1 MATLEQLTNRV
12 ETLLHGYS
20 LNTESATWITS
31 AITTATT
38 TSIAVD
44 DASVVSRG
52 FIQIDDEM
60 FYVTSTNSIDK
71 ILTIAPW
78 GRGQRG
84 TKATT
89 HDQYARVTVAPLFPR
104 YEIKKAINDTLN
116 AMYPQIFAVKQY
128 QFNYIAART
137 TYDIP
142 DEAQNILS
150 VTHSVIGP
158 SKEWLPVRAW
168 QIDRVANP
176 TAFGDGVNFGHSL
189 GIYSPVVPGRPI
201 NVAYSARPS
210 LFDIDESPTVD
221 QEYATTTGMPD
232 YSEDVVIYGAAW
244 RMISFLDPS
253 RLGPLS
259 AEADVLDNQRGAR
272 SGENAARFLFNIYNT
287 RLNEVAENQRR
298 QFPIRSHYQR

>member
-1 MATLEQLTNRV
+1 MSTLEQLTDRV
-12 ETLLHGYS
+12 DTLLHGYS
-20 LNTESATWITS
+20 LNTEAATWLT
-31 AITTATT
+31 AAVTNATT
-38 TSIAVD
+38 TTLSVD
-44 DASVVSRG
+44 NASVVSRG
-52 FIQIDDEM
+52 FAQINDEM
-60 FYVTSTNSIDK
+60 VYVHSTNNIDNEVT
-71 ILTIAPW
+71 LAPW

-84 TKATT
+84 TTAATS
-89 HDQYARVTVAPLFPR
+89 HANLSKITVAPIFPR

-116 AMYPQIFAVKQY
+116 AMYPQVFAVRQT

-142 DEAQNILS
+142 DAAQNILA

-158 SKEWLPVRAW
+158 SKEWMPVRAW
-168 QIDRVANP
+168 QFDRTANP
-176 TAFGDGVNFGHSL
+176 TAFGDGTNFGHSL
-189 GIYSPVVPGRPI
+189 SVYSPIVPGRTV
-201 NVAYSARPS
+201 NVAYSARPT
-210 LFDIDESPTVD
+210 LFDLSTATA

-232 YSEDVVIYGAAW
+232 YSEDVVLYGAAW

-272 SGENAARFLFNIYNT
+272 SGENAARFLFNVYNT

>member
-1 MATLEQLTNRV
+1 MSTLEQITDRV
-12 ETLLHGYS
+12 DTLLHGYS
-20 LNTESATWITS
+20 LNMESTTWLT
-31 AITTATT
+31 AAVTNATT
-38 TSIAVD
+38 TSISVN

-52 FIQIDDEM
+52 FVQIGDEIM
-60 FYVTSTNSIDK
+60 YVNSTNNIDNV
-71 ILTIAPW
+71 LNLAPW

-84 TKATT
+84 TSAVA
-89 HDQYARVTVAPLFPR
+89 HDNLSQVLVAPLFPR
-104 YEIKKAINDTLN
+104 YEIKRAINDTLN
-116 AMYPQIFAVKQY
+116 AMYPQVFAIAQT

-142 DEAQNILS
+142 DEAQNILT

-168 QIDRVANP
+168 QFDRTANP
-176 TAFGDGVNFGHSL
+176 TAFGDGTNFGHSL
-189 GIYSPVVPGRPI
+189 SVYSPIVPGRTV
-201 NVAYSARPS
+201 NVAYSKRPTPFNIS
-210 LFDIDESPTVD
+210 TTASS
-221 QEYATTTGMPD
+221 QEYSTTTGMPD
-232 YSEDVVIYGAAW
+232 YSEDVVVYGAAF

-253 RLGPLS
+253 RLGALS

-272 SGENAARFLFNIYNT
+272 SGENAARFLFNVYTT

>member
-1 MATLEQLTNRV
+1 MSTLEQLTDRV
-12 ETLLHGYS
+12 DTLLHGYS
-20 LNTESATWITS
+20 LNMESTTWLTGAVTS
-31 AITTATT
+31 GATT
-38 TSIAVD
+38 ISVN

-52 FIQIDDEM
+52 FVQVGDEIM
-60 FYVTSTNSIDK
+60 YVHSTDNINNA
-71 ILTIAPW
+71 LNLAPW

-84 TKATT
+84 TIAAE
-89 HDQYARVTVAPLFPR
+89 HSNLDRVLVSPLFPR
-104 YEIKKAINDTLN
+104 YEIKRAINDTLN

-128 QFNYIAART
+128 QFNYVAART

-176 TAFGDGVNFGHSL
+176 TAFGDGTNFGHSL

-201 NVAYSARPS
+201 NVAYSARPT
-210 LFDIDESPTVD
+210 LFDITPTAAS
-221 QEYATTTGMPD
+221 QEYSATTKMPD
-232 YSEDVVIYGAAW
+232 YSEDVVIYGAAF

-253 RLGPLS
+253 RLGALS

-272 SGENAARFLFNIYNT
+272 SGENAARFLFNIYTT

>member
-1 MATLEQLTNRV
+1 MATLEQLTDRIDA
-12 ETLLHGYS
+12 LLHGYS
-20 LNTESATWITS
+20 LNTESTTWLTS
-31 AITTATT
+31 ALTSASTT
-38 TSIAVD
+38 TISVN

-52 FIQIDDEM
+52 FVQIEDEII
-60 FYVTSTNSIDK
+60 YVNNTSAVDNLLYS
-71 ILTIAPW
+71 APW

-84 TKATT
+84 TKAKT
-89 HDQYARVTVAPLFPR
+89 HPLHSKVTVAPLFPR

-116 AMYPQIFAVKQY
+116 AMYPQVFAVKQY

-137 TYDIP
+137 TYVLP
-142 DEAQNILS
+142 AEAQHVLS

-168 QIDRVANP
+168 QIDRTANP
-176 TAFGDGVNFGHSL
+176 TAFGDGTNFGHSL

-201 NVAYSARPS
+201 NVAYSARPT
-210 LFDIDESPTVD
+210 LFDIDATTD

-232 YSEDVVIYGAAW
+232 YSEDVVVYGAAF

-272 SGENAARFLFNIYNT
+272 SGENAARFLFNVYNT
-287 RLNEVAENQRR
+287 RLNEVADNQRR

>member
-1 MATLEQLTNRV
+1 MSTLEQLTDRV
-12 ETLLHGYS
+12 DSMLHGYS
-20 LNTESATWITS
+20 LNTESTTWLTS
-31 AITTATT
+31 AITSSTQTT
-38 TSIAVD
+38 LNVN
-44 DASVVSRG
+44 DANVVSRG
-52 FIQIDDEM
+52 FIQIGDEIM
-60 FYVTSTNSIDK
+60 YVSSTNNIDNEL
-71 ILTIAPW
+71 IIAPW

-84 TKATT
+84 T
-89 HDQYARVTVAPLFPR
+89 VAQSSHANFAKIIISPLFPR
-104 YEIKKAINDTLN
+104 FEIKRAINDTLN
-116 AMYPQIFAVKQY
+116 AMYPQIFAVKHY

-142 DEAQNILS
+142 DAAQNILG

-176 TAFGDGVNFGHSL
+176 TAFGDGTNFGHSL
-189 GIYSPVVPGRPI
+189 GIYSPVVPGRPV
-201 NVAYSARPS
+201 NVAYSARPT
-210 LFDIDESPTVD
+210 LFDLTNYTTD
-221 QEYATTTGMPD
+221 QEYATVTGMPD
-232 YSEDVVIYGAAW
+232 YSEDVLIYGAAF

-272 SGENAARFLFNIYNT
+272 SGENAARFLFNVYTT
-287 RLNEVAENQRR
+287 RLNEVADNLRR

>member
-1 MATLEQLTNRV
+1 MSTLEQLTERV
-12 ETLLHGYS
+12 DSLLHGYS
-20 LNTESATWITS
+20 LNTESTTWLTG
-31 AITTATT
+31 AVTT
-38 TSIAVD
+38 TTQTSISVN
-44 DASVVSRG
+44 DANVVSRG
-52 FIQIDDEM
+52 FVQVNDEVM
-60 FYVTSTNSIDK
+60 YVNSTNNIDN
-71 ILTIAPW
+71 ILTLAPW

-84 TKATT
+84 TVASSSHANASK
-89 HDQYARVTVAPLFPR
+89 VTVAPLFPR

-116 AMYPQIFAVKQY
+116 AMYPSVFAIKQY

-168 QIDRVANP
+168 QIDRTANP
-176 TAFGDGVNFGHSL
+176 TAFGDGTAFGHSL
-189 GIYSPVVPGRPI
+189 GIYSPVVPGRPV
-201 NVAYSARPS
+201 NVAYSARPT
-210 LFDIDESPTVD
+210 LFDLTTTAD
-221 QEYATTTGMPD
+221 QEYATVTGMPN
-232 YSEDVVIYGAAW
+232 YSEDVVIYGAAF

-287 RLNEVAENQRR
+287 RLNEVADNQRR

>member
-1 MATLEQLTNRV
+1 MSTLEQLTDRV
-12 ETLLHGYS
+12 DSLLHGYS
-20 LNTESATWITS
+20 LNTESTTWLTAAVTS
-31 AITTATT
+31 ATT
-38 TSIAVD
+38 TSLNVY
-44 DASVVSRG
+44 DANVVSRG
-52 FIQIDDEM
+52 FIQVDDEIM
-60 FYVTSTNSIDK
+60 YVNSTNNIDN

-84 TKATT
+84 TVATT
-89 HDQYARVTVAPLFPR
+89 HDNSAKITVAPLFPR
-104 YEIKKAINDTLN
+104 YEIKRAINDTIN

-142 DEAQNILS
+142 DDAQHILA

-176 TAFGDGVNFGHSL
+176 TAFGDGTNFGHSL

-201 NVAYSARPS
+201 NVAYSARPT
-210 LFDIDESPTVD
+210 LFDLTTATS
-221 QEYATTTGMPD
+221 QEYSTVTGMPS
-232 YSEDVVIYGAAW
+232 YSEDVVIYGAAF
-244 RMISFLDPS
+244 RMVSFLDPS

-272 SGENAARFLFNIYNT
+272 SGENAARFLFNVYNT

>member
-1 MATLEQLTNRV
+1 MSTLEQLTDRV
-12 ETLLHGYS
+12 DTVLHGYS
-20 LNTESATWITS
+20 LNQEATTWLTS
-31 AITTATT
+31 AITSSTQTT
-38 TSIAVD
+38 LNVH
-44 DASVVSRG
+44 DASAISRG
-52 FIQIDDEM
+52 FMQIGDELM
-60 FYVTSTNSIDK
+60 YVHSTN
-71 ILTIAPW
+71 LANNTVLIAPW
-78 GRGQRG
+78 GRGQKG
-84 TKATT
+84 TTATT
-89 HDQYARVTVAPLFPR
+89 HAINDRITNAPLFPR

-116 AMYPQIFAVKQY
+116 AMYPQVFAVKQY

-176 TAFGDGVNFGHSL
+176 SAFGDGVNFGHSL
-189 GIYSPVVPGRPI
+189 GIYSPVTPGRPI
-201 NVAYSARPS
+201 NVAYSARPT
-210 LFDIDESPTVD
+210 LFDLTTATS
-221 QEYATTTGMPD
+221 QEYASTTGMPD
-232 YSEDVVIYGAAW
+232 YSEDVVIYGAAF
-244 RMISFLDPS
+244 RMVSFIDPS

-272 SGENAARFLFNIYNT
+272 SGENASRFLFNIYTT

>member
-1 MATLEQLTNRV
+1 MTDRV

-20 LNTESATWITS
+20 LNMESTTWL
-31 AITTATT
+31 TAAVTNTTT
-38 TSIAVD
+38 TSISVN

-52 FIQIDDEM
+52 FVQVGDEIM
-60 FYVTSTNSIDK
+60 YVNSTNNIDNV
-71 ILTIAPW
+71 LTLSPW

-84 TKATT
+84 TVAAT
-89 HDQYARVTVAPLFPR
+89 HDNLSRVMVSPLFPR
-104 YEIKKAINDTLN
+104 YEIKRAINDTLN

-142 DEAQNILS
+142 DEAQNILA

-176 TAFGDGVNFGHSL
+176 TAFGDGTNFGHSL

-201 NVAYSARPS
+201 NVAYSARPT
-210 LFDIDESPTVD
+210 LFDISPTAAS
-221 QEYATTTGMPD
+221 QEYSTTTKFPD
-232 YSEDVVIYGAAW
+232 YSEDVAIYGAAF
-244 RMISFLDPS
+244 RMVSFLDPS

-259 AEADVLDNQRGAR
+259 AEADILDNQRGAR
-272 SGENAARFLFNIYNT
+272 SGENASRFLFNIYTT